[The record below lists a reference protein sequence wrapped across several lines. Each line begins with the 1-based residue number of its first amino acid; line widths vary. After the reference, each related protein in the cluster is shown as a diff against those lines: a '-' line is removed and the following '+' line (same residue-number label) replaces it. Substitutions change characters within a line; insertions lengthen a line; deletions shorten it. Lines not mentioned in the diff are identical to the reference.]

1 MQSDVPLMPL
11 EKWLLGLVTLHPT
24 AASILAF
31 VSMCV
36 LLGLLMRLESL
47 HSMVP
52 PQTYITPFVFLLFCS
67 AFPLQKCMSGAH
79 VASLLFI
86 ISLFF
91 FCRLYKDKEDKKIK
105 RNIFYAGMFISLATL
120 FSAPSIF
127 LMILVPISLLLFRN
141 YFSWKE
147 HIIAFAGVAT
157 PLFYTFI
164 AYYFL
169 YDDGTQFFVLLY
181 NSLFSLSAL
190 IFENA
195 RPIEWMYLGFLVFL
209 MIQAIPMALKGLFT
223 SKMKVKKIHTLLLW
237 AFFVLLIISLFL
249 PSGSMFLM
257 PLLAIP
263 SSILV
268 GNYFIITKR
277 RRWAGWQFFI
287 LLALTFL
294 TQYF

>member
-1 MQSDVPLMPL
+1 MPL
-11 EKWLLGLVTLHPT
+11 EKWLLGIVLLHPS
-24 AASILAF
+24 AASLLAF
-31 VSMCV
+31 AAMCV
-36 LLGLLMRLESL
+36 LMVLLIRLESL

-52 PQTYITPFVFLLFCS
+52 PQVHITPFVFLLFCS

-86 ISLFF
+86 VSLFF
-91 FCRLYKDKEDKKIK
+91 FCRLYKEESEQQVKSH
-105 RNIFYAGMFISLATL
+105 IFYAGMFISLATL

-127 LMILVPISLLLFRN
+127 LLILVPIALFLFRN
-141 YFSWKE
+141 YFSWKD
-147 HIIAFAGVAT
+147 HLIAFAGWAT

-169 YDDGTQFFVLLY
+169 YDNGTQFFVLLY

-195 RPIEWMYLGFLVFL
+195 RPIEWVYLGLLVLL
-209 MIQAIPMALKGLFT
+209 MIQAIPMTLKGLLT

-263 SSILV
+263 SSILI
-268 GNYFIITKR
+268 GNYFVITKSR
-277 RRWAGWQFFI
+277 QWAGWQFFI